1 MNCAAQAIRTAL
13 TRDLRLVQIRM
24 ASSSPKY
31 PALTT
36 GPFNWIGNQRVGTS
50 SPETFDDVEPRTG
63 KVLAKVHVSG
73 QPDIDKAVQ
82 AAKEAFPS
90 WSQVKL
96 LYIVDNLTR
105 VTWEPVSMSLDLLK
119 LPF

>member
-90 WSQVKL
+90 WSQVKIL
-96 LYIVDNLTR
+96 ITYFT
-105 VTWEPVSMSLDLLK
+105 
-119 LPF
+119 F